1 MYSMNIQKVKQ
12 GAKIT
17 LYNGVYMI
25 FYGIFYIFFLKMN
38 MRQNFREINELWG
51 FFIRYDEKIA
61 VLFTLFN
68 VFIGILLISNGIFM
82 IYLSDYIIKRKD
94 KMTWVILFLS
104 GIISWGGIL
113 TISILLKNVLLIVTA
128 SVGWLSFIIGML
140 IPISY
145 YLQKSYRV
153 Y

>member
-1 MYSMNIQKVKQ
+1 MNIQKVKQ

-51 FFIRYDEKIA
+51 FFIRYDANIA

-68 VFIGILLISNGIFM
+68 VFIGILLISNGIFI

-94 KMTWVILFLS
+94 KMTWVVLFLS

-128 SVGWLSFIIGML
+128 GIGWLSFIIGML

-145 YLQKSYRV
+145 YLRKSYKV